1 MKARKLSSGNWNC
14 RIMVNGKSYS
24 FTDPDR
30 RRCLR
35 RASEF
40 AEQCREDVDNPRLAD
55 ALESFV
61 ESRSADLSPATVRG
75 YAHGKYTAL
84 KNSLMLKRMELEA
97 IRAELELLQYAAAD
111 FIASGLPFEE
121 HEIRLLLMELLPLSG
136 LIRTWEEIGQAYK
149 EKYNMRVESD
159 ALRVKLARFLK

>member
-1 MKARKLSSGNWNC
+1 MDKKGLADYISMKRKERALVESIAKIEGQLEAFDYSETADIVS
-14 RIMVNGKSYS
+14 RGKK
-24 FTDPDR
+24 R
-30 RRCLR
+30 RRSLGR
-35 RASEF
+35 
-40 AEQCREDVDNPRLAD
+40 
-55 ALESFV
+55 
-61 ESRSADLSPATVRG
+61 ATVRG

-84 KNSLMLKRMELEA
+84 KNSLMLKQMELEA